1 MPNRAVFLDT
11 NGWLALLNA
20 SDMLHEPAL
29 ALWGELVEQGATLV
43 ATDWVLAETG
53 NGLARTPA
61 RRQLSRAVDLFRSS
75 SRSRFLFVSSAYL
88 EKALNLYDHREDKG
102 WGLVDCASFAVMQD
116 LGIAE
121 AFTDDRHFQQAGF
134 RRLLSPF

>member
-20 SDMLHEPAL
+20 SDTLHKPAV
-29 ALWGELVEQGATLV
+29 ALWEELVGQGATLV
-43 ATDWVLAETG
+43 VTDWVLAETG

-61 RRQLSRAVDLFRSS
+61 RRQLGRAADLFRSS
-75 SRSRFLFVSSAYL
+75 SRSRFLFVSPEYL
-88 EKALNLYDHREDKG
+88 EKALDLYGRREDKD

-116 LGIAE
+116 LGITE

-134 RRLLSPF
+134 RRLLSPL